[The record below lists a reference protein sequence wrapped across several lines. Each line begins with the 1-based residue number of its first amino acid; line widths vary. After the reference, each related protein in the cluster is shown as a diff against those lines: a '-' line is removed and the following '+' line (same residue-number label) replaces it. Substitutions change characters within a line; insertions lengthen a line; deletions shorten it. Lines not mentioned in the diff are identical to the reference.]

1 MGLVSQVFDETT
13 LNTLTGHLAVGHC
26 RYSTTGASH
35 WANAQPTLGATS
47 TGTVALAHNGNLTNT
62 AELKAMIEDRN
73 GGNLSGE
80 MKQGNTSDT
89 ALVTALLEGEE
100 GKSLEQTAMELLP
113 KIKGGFCFVFMDEGT
128 LYAARDTYGIR
139 PLCLGRLER
148 GWVVASEQ
156 SALATV
162 GASFIREIEPGEF
175 IAIDEDGVR
184 SQRFAEATP
193 AGCVFEYVYLA
204 RPDASIAGRSVYESR
219 VEMGRQLARENTQE
233 ADIVIPVP
241 ESGTPAAVGYA
252 EESGI
257 PFAHGFVKNSYVGRT
272 FIQPSQTLRQLGIRL
287 KLNALESVIRG
298 KRVVVVDDSIVR
310 GNTQRAIVR
319 MLREAGAASVHIKI
333 SSPPVKWPCFYGIDF
348 ASRAEL
354 IANGA
359 TIDEITQAIGADSL
373 AYISEDGMIDATR
386 QPRERLCTACFT
398 GKYPIELPG
407 ADKLGKNLL
416 ERTDLGGL
424 PAAATAASGAAPAAS
439 AASDA
444 EPGTVDLRRSGREG
458 RRHRLRSGAGL
469 RIRRTAHRCRPRHHS
484 RQERASMTSA
494 SPAADMNAAQNAG
507 ITYASAGVDVE
518 AGDRAVELM
527 KDAVKATHNA
537 SVIGGVGGFAGLYD
551 VSRLLTYKRPLL
563 ATSTDGVGT
572 KVAIAQAMDI
582 HDTIGYDLVGMVVDD
597 IVVVGAEPLYMTDY
611 IACGKVVPER
621 IADIVRGI
629 AAACSVAGT
638 ALVGGETAEHPGLL
652 GEHEYDVAGA
662 ATGVVEADAAA
673 RPGPRPRRRR
683 GDRHGLLRPA
693 LQRLLPGPPRH
704 QPRRLGPG
712 PPGLRTRPHP
722 GRGAPRAHPRL
733 RRGLPGPRPHLPG
746 ERLRAAARPST
757 ASAT

>member
-1 MGLVSQVFDETT
+1 MSQVFDEAT

-62 AELKAMIEDRN
+62 AELKAMITDRN

-184 SQRFAEATP
+184 SQRFADATP

-219 VEMGRQLARENTQE
+219 VEMGRQLARENTQD

-257 PFAHGFVKNSYVGRT
+257 PFAHGFVKNAYVGRT

-319 MLREAGAASVHIKI
+319 MLREAGAASVHVKI
-333 SSPPVKWPCFYGIDF
+333 SSPPVQWPCFYGIDF

-359 TIDEITQAIGADSL
+359 TIDEISQAIGADSL
-373 AYISEDGMIDATR
+373 AYISEDGMIAATR

-398 GKYPIELPG
+398 GQYPIELPG

-424 PAAATAASGAAPAAS
+424 PGAAVTGETAAATVATAPAGES
-439 AASDA
+439 AAADA
-444 EPGTVDLRRSGREG
+444 EPGTSISDDPADKA
-458 RRHRLRSGAGL
+458 GATG
-469 RIRRTAHRCRPRHHS
+469 CDPGPDS
-484 RQERASMTSA
+484 EF
-494 SPAADMNAAQNAG
+494 
-507 ITYASAGVDVE
+507 E
-518 AGDRAVELM
+518 E
-527 KDAVKATHNA
+527 
-537 SVIGGVGGFAGLYD
+537 
-551 VSRLLTYKRPLL
+551 LLTDADR
-563 ATSTDGVGT
+563 VT
-572 KVAIAQAMDI
+572 KADKK
-582 HDTIGYDLVGMVVDD
+582 
-597 IVVVGAEPLYMTDY
+597 EP
-611 IACGKVVPER
+611 V
-621 IADIVRGI
+621 
-629 AAACSVAGT
+629 
-638 ALVGGETAEHPGLL
+638 
-652 GEHEYDVAGA
+652 
-662 ATGVVEADAAA
+662 
-673 RPGPRPRRRR
+673 
-683 GDRHGLLRPA
+683 
-693 LQRLLPGPPRH
+693 
-704 QPRRLGPG
+704 
-712 PPGLRTRPHP
+712 
-722 GRGAPRAHPRL
+722 
-733 RRGLPGPRPHLPG
+733 
-746 ERLRAAARPST
+746 
-757 ASAT
+757 